1 MIVIA
6 SILQSIHENTITKLI
21 QSLSAINKT
30 LTLRKLSYDI
40 VIIMA
45 ETILIVED
53 EPALRDTLS
62 YNLKKDGFTVEAVGD
77 GRAAIDS
84 AHKLKPDLII
94 LDLMLPEIDG
104 FEVCRILRK
113 EMATPILMLTAR
125 DDEIDRVV
133 GLEVG
138 ADDYLTKPFSMREL
152 MARVKAQLRRSR
164 LLREEMGKSA
174 DAQNK
179 QEKLTF
185 GNLVVNLTRREVLLD
200 NQPLALKP
208 QEYDLLLFFAEHKGQ
223 MLSREFIL
231 ERVWGW
237 DFIGDSRTVDVH
249 VRWLR
254 QKIEDESS
262 EPKRIITVRGGGYR
276 FEG

>member
-1 MIVIA
+1 
-6 SILQSIHENTITKLI
+6 
-21 QSLSAINKT
+21 
-30 LTLRKLSYDI
+30 
-40 VIIMA
+40 
-45 ETILIVED
+45 
-53 EPALRDTLS
+53 
-62 YNLKKDGFTVEAVGD
+62 
-77 GRAAIDS
+77 
-84 AHKLKPDLII
+84 
-94 LDLMLPEIDG
+94 
-104 FEVCRILRK
+104 
-113 EMATPILMLTAR
+113 MLTAR

-152 MARVKAQLRRSR
+152 MARVKAQLRRTR
-164 LLREEMGKSA
+164 LIQEEIGKAGITST
-174 DAQNK
+174 K

-185 GNLVVNLTRREVLLD
+185 NNLVVNLTRREVIL
-200 NQPLALKP
+200 NGEPIQLKP
-208 QEYDLLLFFAEHKGQ
+208 QEYELLLFFAEHKGQ

-254 QKIEDESS
+254 QKIEDD
-262 EPKRIITVRGGGYR
+262 PGNPVRIITVRGGGYR